1 MAILLLFFWVLS
13 HHAGFFSAA
22 IVRVSV
28 LEGDVVTLHTYVE
41 TNQQYIIWYFN
52 DIRIAKLN
60 GDLRKICTDVEC
72 NEGTE
77 RFRDRLGLDHQTG
90 SLTITDIRTTDSGL
104 YQLQIISS
112 NSISKKI
119 FNVTVYS
126 VTASEQD
133 EKSVKEGESVTLDPG
148 LVRQPNE
155 VMTWYYKDI
164 PIAEITGYLSN
175 VCKGECT
182 ERFRDRLKLD
192 LQTGSLIIT
201 DIRTTD
207 SGVYKLEINRNA
219 RRSSSASCVKSFGV
233 NVAVNVPDSSRSSAA
248 TAGIAVTVILLLAAC
263 AAVVIYY
270 RNDQEKREDNR
281 MQNIGQVNQNDAPVN
296 KESLL

>member
-175 VCKGECT
+175 VCK
-182 ERFRDRLKLD
+182 
-192 LQTGSLIIT
+192 